1 MIFDIVL
8 KGFIVT
14 FSLIVA
20 IGAQNA
26 YILKLGLLKQYVGL
40 AVFLCIVFDFILISA
55 GVMGL
60 GYFIQGNQLLINS
73 IAIIGIV
80 FLVSYSFLSFKS
92 AFKNE
97 SLQID
102 KENKTNPL
110 KKVVGMLLVFTFLN
124 PHTYLDTV
132 LLIGGIGAN
141 IADEMK
147 VYFLLGAVSASSVW
161 FILLGF
167 GARFLIPIFKKP
179 ITWKILDISI
189 GIIMLLIA
197 YSLIDLINFN
207 IK

>member
-1 MIFDIVL
+1 VLDIYI

-40 AVFLCIVFDFILISA
+40 AVTLCIVFDTLLISA
-55 GVMGL
+55 GVLGL
-60 GYFIQGNQLLINS
+60 GFFVKGNQLLINS

-80 FLVSYSFLSFKS
+80 FLCFYAFISFKS

-97 SLQID
+97 SIKID
-102 KENKTNPL
+102 DEIKTNPL
-110 KKVVGMLLVFTFLN
+110 GKVISMLLVFTFLN

-141 IADEMK
+141 LSDDLK
-147 VYFLLGAVSASSVW
+147 LYFLLGAISASSVW
-161 FILLGF
+161 FTSLGY
-167 GARFLIPIFKKP
+167 GARLLIPLFKKP
-179 ITWKILDISI
+179 ITWKVLDISI
-189 GIIMLLIA
+189 GFIMLLIA
-197 YSLIDLINFN
+197 YTLIDLIVY
-207 IK
+207 

>member
-1 MIFDIVL
+1 MLDIYL

-26 YILKLGLLKQYVGL
+26 YVLKLGLLKQYVLL
-40 AVFLCIVFDFILISA
+40 AVFLCILFDTILITA
-55 GVMGL
+55 GIYGL
-60 GYFIQGNQLLINS
+60 GFFVQGNQLLINI

-80 FLVSYSFLSFKS
+80 FLTFYSFLSFKS

-97 SLQID
+97 SLEID
-102 KENKTNPL
+102 GKTKTNPL
-110 KKVVGMLLVFTFLN
+110 KQVIGMLLVFTFLN

-141 IADEMK
+141 IQNDLK
-147 VYFLLGAVSASSVW
+147 IYFLLGAVSASASW

-167 GARFLIPIFKKP
+167 GARLLIPLFKKAV
-179 ITWKILDISI
+179 TWKILDISI
-189 GIIMLLIA
+189 GIIMLIIA
-197 YSLIDLINFN
+197 YTLIDLI
-207 IK
+207 KY

>member
-1 MIFDIVL
+1 MLDIYL

-26 YILKLGLLKQYVGL
+26 YVLKLGLLKQYVLL
-40 AVFLCIVFDFILISA
+40 AVFLCILFDTILITA
-55 GVMGL
+55 GVYGL
-60 GYFIQGNQLLINS
+60 GFFVQGNQLLINI

-80 FLVSYSFLSFKS
+80 FLTFYSFLSFKS

-97 SLQID
+97 SLEID
-102 KENKTNPL
+102 GKIKTNPL
-110 KKVVGMLLVFTFLN
+110 KQVIGMLLVFTFLN

-141 IADEMK
+141 IQNDLK
-147 VYFLLGAVSASSVW
+147 IYFLLGAVSASASW

-167 GARFLIPIFKKP
+167 GARLLIPLFKKA

-189 GIIMLLIA
+189 GFIMLIIA
-197 YSLIDLINFN
+197 YSLIDLI
-207 IK
+207 KY

>member
-1 MIFDIVL
+1 MLDIYL

-26 YILKLGLLKQYVGL
+26 YVLKLGLLKQYVLL
-40 AVFLCIVFDFILISA
+40 AVFLCILFDTILITA
-55 GVMGL
+55 GVYGL
-60 GYFIQGNQLLINS
+60 GFFVQGNQLLINI

-80 FLVSYSFLSFKS
+80 FLSFYSFLSFKS
-92 AFKNE
+92 ALKNE

-102 KENKTNPL
+102 SNAKTNPL
-110 KKVVGMLLVFTFLN
+110 KEVVTLILVFTFLN

-141 IADEMK
+141 IEEQFK
-147 VYFLLGAVSASSVW
+147 IYFLIGAVSASAVW
-161 FILLGF
+161 FFSLGF
-167 GARFLIPIFKKP
+167 GARFLIPLFKKP

-189 GIIMLLIA
+189 GILMLIIA
-197 YSLIDLINFN
+197 YSLIDLI
-207 IK
+207 KY